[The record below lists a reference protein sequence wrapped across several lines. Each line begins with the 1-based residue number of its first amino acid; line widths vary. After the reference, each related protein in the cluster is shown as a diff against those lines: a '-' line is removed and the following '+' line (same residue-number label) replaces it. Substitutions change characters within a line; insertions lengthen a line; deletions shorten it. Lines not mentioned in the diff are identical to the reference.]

1 MAAAQ
6 KKARRVGAS
15 LVCLDESGFQLTPVV
30 RRTLAPRGH
39 TPVRPCW
46 DRRDRLSAISAVTL
60 SPRQRRPGFYFT
72 VLSDDRNVR
81 GPDVVIFLRQLR
93 RHVRRPL
100 RVVWDRAQVHDRAAV
115 VRAYLATQPAIETVP
130 LPAYAPELNPDE
142 RVWGHV
148 KYGRLANYAPADT
161 ASLRRTVVTELSG
174 LRHRPDL
181 LVAFIHHADDPT
193 YEARLF
199 HSQGGSH

>member
-6 KKARRVGAS
+6 NNARRVGAS
-15 LVCLDESGFQLTPVV
+15 LVCLDESGFRLTPVV

-60 SPRQRRPGFYFT
+60 SPRQRRPGLYVT
-72 VLSDDRNVR
+72 VLPDNRNVR
-81 GPDVVIFLRQLR
+81 GPDVVAFLRQLR

-100 RVVWDRAQVHDRAAV
+100 RVVWDRAPVHDRAAV
-115 VRAYLATQPAIETVP
+115 VRDYVATQPGIETVS

-148 KYGRLANYAPADT
+148 KYGRLATYAPANT
-161 ASLRRTVVTELSG
+161 AAQRRAVTAELRR
-174 LRHRPDL
+174 LRRHPDFL
-181 LVAFIHHADDPT
+181 AAFIHHADDPQ

-199 HSQGGSH
+199 HSQGWSH